1 MTHFFLFLGGRIFGG
16 LAETFGRIYS
26 ANLAEN
32 FGRTV
37 SVVHYHKLILR
48 KNLTPLSRK
57 SNTVWKSTQ
66 KRYHAQKF
74 SVKPHNKN
82 MLILLLQMHDFLLFV
97 GIFWSSGLIEFS
109 RLVYMLEFLVKTFL
123 NHLLQLEISFAQNRA
138 TFNACIYFSYQTFPG
153 ISMPNGSSDP
163 PLPRYIEKPCAN
175 LREKLLFAIS

>member
-1 MTHFFLFLGGRIFGG
+1 MKELP
-16 LAETFGRIYS
+16 
-26 ANLAEN
+26 
-32 FGRTV
+32 
-37 SVVHYHKLILR
+37 R
-48 KNLTPLSRK
+48 KNYVK
-57 SNTVWKSTQ
+57 STYVFTSKVHTVWKSTQ

>member
-1 MTHFFLFLGGRIFGG
+1 MRVKWILAHYKCCNNYFKEDGRKWVELLTRI
-16 LAETFGRIYS
+16 LPTWRTILYAKAEVYS
-26 ANLAEN
+26 
-32 FGRTV
+32 
-37 SVVHYHKLILR
+37 
-48 KNLTPLSRK
+48 LTLEPS
-57 SNTVWKSTQ
+57 SSTVWKSTQ